1 MTKSKEKQS
10 CAFCGAEPGRRKDVF
25 FIPSMYEGLSICSE
39 CLCKGYEIVSD
50 VCAKNKRSAGK
61 SASPVESLAVPSPKA
76 IKDELDRFVIGQDQ
90 AKKVLAVAVHNHYAR
105 LKAKFSG
112 KDASL
117 PEELSEVELDK
128 SNVLLLGPTGSG
140 KTLLAQ
146 TLAKM
151 LDVPFAITDAT
162 TLTEAGYVGE
172 DVENIL
178 LRLYQASGNDIERT
192 QIGIIYID
200 ELDKISRKGEN
211 ASITR
216 DVSGEGVQQ
225 ALLKILEGTVANV
238 PPQGGRKHPNQEFLH
253 IDTSNILFICGGAF
267 VGLDKVVKR
276 RRGRRVLGFGDNN
289 GAENNA
295 VTEIDEDPGK
305 LFKECEPDDLVHF
318 GLIPELIGR
327 LPVITALEALDKDA
341 LVRVLQ
347 EPKNALVKQYRR
359 LLAMEDVDLRFTGD
373 ALEEL
378 AERAVKRG
386 TGARG
391 LRSLMEKLMLDI
403 MYAAP
408 DRKGKSI
415 CTVTAEVVRGESE
428 PKLERA

>member
-1 MTKSKEKQS
+1 
-10 CAFCGAEPGRRKDVF
+10 
-25 FIPSMYEGLSICSE
+25 
-39 CLCKGYEIVSD
+39 
-50 VCAKNKRSAGK
+50 
-61 SASPVESLAVPSPKA
+61 
-76 IKDELDRFVIGQDQ
+76 
-90 AKKVLAVAVHNHYAR
+90 
-105 LKAKFSG
+105 
-112 KDASL
+112 
-117 PEELSEVELDK
+117 
-128 SNVLLLGPTGSG
+128 
-140 KTLLAQ
+140 
-146 TLAKM
+146 
-151 LDVPFAITDAT
+151 
-162 TLTEAGYVGE
+162 
-172 DVENIL
+172 
-178 LRLYQASGNDIERT
+178 
-192 QIGIIYID
+192 
-200 ELDKISRKGEN
+200 
-211 ASITR
+211 
-216 DVSGEGVQQ
+216 
-225 ALLKILEGTVANV
+225 
-238 PPQGGRKHPNQEFLH
+238 
-253 IDTSNILFICGGAF
+253 
-267 VGLDKVVKR
+267 LDKVVKR